1 MKRLLIPLLLFST
14 LTFTACGSAM
24 TEADK
29 QWEEK
34 TIDMAR
40 QIVESEA
47 DSYDDY
53 SDVET
58 GEPEYLYTLYT
69 DEADEYLVQYV
80 AKFDVERW
88 EDVSWLSIELI
99 LDPDG
104 NRISFETSQMD
115 DENYKITTDTKVVS
129 AGIGQY
135 HWTNINNLDD

>member
-1 MKRLLIPLLLFST
+1 
-14 LTFTACGSAM
+14 M

-40 QIVESEA
+40 QIVESKA
-47 DSYDDY
+47 DSYDGY

-69 DEADEYLVQYV
+69 EEADEYLVQYV
-80 AKFDVERW
+80 AKFDMERW
-88 EDVSWLSIELI
+88 EDVNWLSIELI

-104 NRISFETSQMD
+104 NRISFSASEMD
-115 DENYKITTDTKVVS
+115 DESYKAIDGFDPVG
-129 AGIGQY
+129 AGIGDY
-135 HWTNINNLDD
+135 HWTNINNLND

>member
-1 MKRLLIPLLLFST
+1 MKRLLIPLLLLST